1 MILHRSLQKFT
12 LLVLTSSLNC
22 SSCRLLPTWL
32 LHLMFN
38 KQYKVYMPKRPW
50 SPQTYLS
57 PSFPH
62 LTESTF
68 IHPVYS
74 SQKSSGLFLLFSPSP
89 RSRPVTATSWIF
101 IFLPAFTSAA
111 LVEDVID
118 PHLDSSSSSF
128 CHGCL
133 RIHAPCSTQVT
144 CIDAIMSLPWFSL

>member
-1 MILHRSLQKFT
+1 MILDRNLQKFT

-22 SSCRLLPTWL
+22 SSYRLLPTWL

-57 PSFPH
+57 PSFP
-62 LTESTF
+62 LSLSLLSFT
-68 IHPVYS
+68 
-74 SQKSSGLFLLFSPSP
+74 QLFKPKIYWPFSLFSPSP
-89 RSRPVTATSWIF
+89 RSRPVTAVSWIF
-101 IFLPAFTSAA
+101 IFFPVFTSAA
-111 LVEDVID
+111 LVEDVIV
-118 PHLDSSSSSF
+118 PHPDSSF

-144 CIDAIMSLPWFSL
+144 CIDEIMSLPWFSL